1 MNVATHAASGS
12 WAQQEFGAA
21 QLVDKRL
28 TKRLRMIA
36 EDFYQQPNASIP
48 QASGTPSRMKA
59 TYRFFANEDITVEQM
74 LEAHRHRTRQR
85 CADQPTVLMIND
97 TSMLNFSTH
106 PATQGLGQLRDK
118 EMLGMLIHPT
128 LAATP
133 AGEPLGLADLQIWTR
148 PLEDLGKRNS
158 RHQRAT
164 PEKESH
170 KWLTSYDAAVAFQA
184 EHPDLRFVFI
194 ADRESDVFDLFELA
208 QTAPASASRPS
219 EASELQE
226 TNTAKRPELLI
237 RAAQDRRVLEN
248 DSATESE
255 DQIIQRLWETLEQQP
270 LAGTYAIDI
279 PPKDK
284 QPAHRAEL
292 EIRFA
297 QLTILPPRVRRR
309 NISQLVTLWAI
320 WAHEQNPPPGMEP
333 ISWMLLTTIAITS
346 LEEALEKIVWYT
358 RRWLIELLF
367 KVLKSGCRFE
377 DRQLETAE
385 RLQRCLVVDL
395 VVAWR
400 ILYMTTVGRQQP
412 DLPCTALFEDD
423 EWKALYCVV
432 NKTTQLPKAVP
443 TLQAVVRMVAKLG
456 GFLGRK
462 HDGEPGVK
470 TFWLGLHR
478 LTDITT
484 AWRLFNP
491 QLKKSRKSCG

>member
-1 MNVATHAASGS
+1 MSVATNAASGS

-21 QLVDKRL
+21 QLVDERL
-28 TKRLRMIA
+28 TKRLIMIT

-74 LEAHRHRTRQR
+74 LEAHRHRTSQR
-85 CADQPTVLMIND
+85 CADQSTVLMLND

-106 PATQGLGQLRDK
+106 PATEGLGQLRDK
-118 EMLGMLIHPT
+118 KMLGMLIHPT

-148 PLEDLGKRNS
+148 PLEALGQHKR
-158 RHQRAT
+158 RRQRAT
-164 PEKESH
+164 AKKESQ
-170 KWLTSYDAAVAFQA
+170 KWLNSYQATVGFQA
-184 EHPDLRFVFI
+184 EHPELRCVYI

-208 QTAPASASRPS
+208 HAAPASASKPS
-219 EASELQE
+219 EPQA

-248 DSATESE
+248 ASAT
-255 DQIIQRLWETLEQQP
+255 DQENQTLKRLWQALEQQP
-270 LAGTYAIDI
+270 LAGTYTLEV

-284 QPAHRAEL
+284 QPARRADM

-297 QLTILPPRVRRR
+297 QLTVLPPRVRRR
-309 NISQLVTLWAI
+309 NISQPVILWAI
-320 WAHEQNPPPGMEP
+320 WAHEQNPPPGVKP
-333 ISWMLLTTIAITS
+333 ISWMLLTTMPITT
-346 LEEALEKIVWYT
+346 LEEALEKILWYT

-377 DRQLETAE
+377 DRQLETVK
-385 RLQRCLVVDL
+385 RLQRCLIVDL

-412 DLPCTALFEDD
+412 HLACTALFEDD
-423 EWKALYCVV
+423 EWKALYCYV
-432 NKTTQLPKAVP
+432 NHTTQLPQDVP

-462 HDGEPGVK
+462 HDGEPGIK

-478 LTDITT
+478 LTDITA

-491 QLKKSRKSCG
+491 QRKKSRKSYG